1 MPKQELGEPL
11 LDDGRL
17 QHVAT
22 RLLAEFPQLL
32 AYDPDFVTWVQEP
45 KEIVSEDGLVTRLP
59 EVGVFGVMSNGKL
72 TKGAFYLNAF
82 ETEDNYD
89 PTAALRIYRAIV
101 REHLRILTNLEGLQ
115 DEQIRTIRG
124 SDV

>member
-17 QHVAT
+17 QYVAT

-32 AYDPDFVTWVQEP
+32 AYDPDFVTWIQEP
-45 KEIVSEDGLVTRLP
+45 KEIASEDGLVTRLP
-59 EVGVFGVMSNGKL
+59 EVGVFGIMSNGKL
-72 TKGAFYLNAF
+72 TKGAFFL
-82 ETEDNYD
+82 ETFTNEDEHD
-89 PTAALRIYRAIV
+89 PTTALRIYRSIA

-115 DEQIRTIRG
+115 DEQSRSILG
-124 SDV
+124 SDI